1 MPSGQFNTV
10 VISVSDI
17 LPLDKGHYIS
27 VSGIACW
34 EIREKNECIR
44 QLMHFFC
51 DLGMTSK
58 RIAKIR
64 LKRLFKQA
72 LLCYPIEEAVELDV
86 FCPAWCISSRS
97 DRYDIA

>member
-1 MPSGQFNTV
+1 MPNMKPMSGG
-10 VISVSDI
+10 SGKRR
-17 LPLDKGHYIS
+17 PLWLMS
-27 VSGIACW
+27 LSCGIACW
-34 EIREKNECIR
+34 EIHEKNECIR